1 MIARAEARARSIHQ
15 RTPARGIHQR
25 ASAWCIHQRPPARG
39 YIHQRTPAGGNIR
52 RPGLLHA
59 PEGPGFSR
67 GILRLLHAPEGPGF
81 SRGILRLPCTRGPR
95 LQPGHAPLLQ
105 ERRLARQPRVEVCL
119 GLNGVDAAH
128 AVMA

>member
-25 ASAWCIHQRPPARG
+25 APAWCIHQRPPARG
-39 YIHQRTPAGGNIR
+39 YIHQRTPAGGYIHQRTPAGGNIR
-52 RPGLLHA
+52 RPG
-59 PEGPGFSR
+59 
-67 GILRLLHAPEGPGF
+67 LLHAPEGPGF